1 MDELIFKKATKSDLQ
16 FVIDCIVGAEY
27 SGSQILS
34 YCALFEITE
43 SEFRELLIEIIDEEI
58 EGQPWNLEHWFIGFI
73 DNIQVCGGCCWIEA
87 ENGIGSD
94 MLKSQILQYFLPEKW
109 KMKLDELK
117 LISEL
122 TIPRIPN
129 SIEVEYFYTHP
140 DFRNRGLIT
149 SMIYFIDETFP
160 DRNKEI
166 IMVGNN
172 VRAMELYKRHGY
184 DVREIKTSTQKNILT
199 LLPSDTK
206 VALLKK
212 I

>member
-1 MDELIFKKATKSDLQ
+1 MDELIIKKATKDDLS
-16 FVIDCIVGAEY
+16 FIIDCIVGAEY

-34 YCALFEITE
+34 YCALFDLTE
-43 SEFRELLIEIIDEEI
+43 DEFRHLLIQIIDEEI
-58 EGQPWNLEHWFIGFI
+58 DGQPWNLEHWFVGYI
-73 DNIQVCGGCCWIEA
+73 DHIQVCGGCCWIEA

-94 MLKSQILQYFLPEKW
+94 MLKSQILQYFLPNQWQNKIE
-109 KMKLDELK
+109 ELK

-122 TIPRIPN
+122 TIPRIPG
-129 SIEVEYFYTHP
+129 SIEVEYFFTHP
-140 DFRNRGLIT
+140 DYRKRGLIT

-160 DRNKEI
+160 TRNKEI

-184 DVREIKTSTQKNILT
+184 DVREIKTSTQENILT

-206 VALLKK
+206 VALLKT

>member
-1 MDELIFKKATKSDLQ
+1 MDELILKKATKNDLS

-34 YCALFEITE
+34 YCVLFDLTE
-43 SEFRELLIEIIDEEI
+43 NQFRELLVQIIDEEI
-58 EGQPWNLEHWFIGFI
+58 EGQPWNLDHWFIGYL
-73 DNIQVCGGCCWIEA
+73 NEVQVCGGCCWIEA
-87 ENGIGSD
+87 QNGIGSD
-94 MLKSQILQYFLPEKW
+94 MLKSQILQYFLPDKLKL
-109 KMKLDELK
+109 KMEELK
-117 LISEL
+117 LISEI
-122 TIPRIPN
+122 TIPRIPD
-129 SIEVEYFYTHP
+129 SIEVEYFFTHP
-140 DFRNRGLIT
+140 EYRNRGLIT

-160 DRNKEI
+160 NRNKEI

-184 DVREIKTSTQKNILT
+184 DVRETKTSTQKNILT

>member
-1 MDELIFKKATKSDLQ
+1 MDELIFKKATKNDLS

-34 YCALFEITE
+34 YCVLFDLTE
-43 SEFRELLIEIIDEEI
+43 NLFRELLVQFIDEEI
-58 EGQPWNLEHWFIGFI
+58 EGQPWNLDHWFIGYL
-73 DNIQVCGGCCWIEA
+73 NVVQVCGGCCWIEA
-87 ENGIGSD
+87 QNGIGSD
-94 MLKSQILQYFLPEKW
+94 MLKSQILQYFLPDKLKL
-109 KMKLDELK
+109 KMEELK
-117 LISEL
+117 LISEI
-122 TIPRIPN
+122 TIPRIPD
-129 SIEVEYFYTHP
+129 SIEVEYFFTHP
-140 DFRNRGLIT
+140 EYRNRGLIT

-160 DRNKEI
+160 NRNKEI

-184 DVREIKTSTQKNILT
+184 DVRETKTSTQKNILT

>member
-1 MDELIFKKATKSDLQ
+1 MDELIFKKATKNDLS

-34 YCALFEITE
+34 YCVLFDINENQ
-43 SEFRELLIEIIDEEI
+43 FRELLAQIIDEEI
-58 EGQPWNLEHWFIGFI
+58 EGQPWNLEHWFIGYL
-73 DNIQVCGGCCWIEA
+73 NEVQVCGGCCWIEA
-87 ENGIGSD
+87 QNGIGSD
-94 MLKSQILQYFLPEKW
+94 MLKSQILQYFLPDKLKL
-109 KMKLDELK
+109 KMEELK
-117 LISEL
+117 LISEI
-122 TIPRIPN
+122 TIPRIPD
-129 SIEVEYFYTHP
+129 SIEVEYFFTHP
-140 DFRNRGLIT
+140 EYRNRGLIT

-160 DRNKEI
+160 NRNKEI

-184 DVREIKTSTQKNILT
+184 DVRETKTSTQKNILT

>member
-1 MDELIFKKATKSDLQ
+1 MDELIFKKATKNDLS

-34 YCALFEITE
+34 YCVLFDINENQ
-43 SEFRELLIEIIDEEI
+43 FRELLAQIIDEEI
-58 EGQPWNLEHWFIGFI
+58 EGQPWNLEHWFIGSL
-73 DNIQVCGGCCWIEA
+73 NEVQVCGGCCWIEA
-87 ENGIGSD
+87 QNGIGSD
-94 MLKSQILQYFLPEKW
+94 MLKSQILQYFLPDKLKL
-109 KMKLDELK
+109 KMEELK
-117 LISEL
+117 LISEI
-122 TIPRIPN
+122 TIPRIPD
-129 SIEVEYFYTHP
+129 SIEVEYFFTHP
-140 DFRNRGLIT
+140 EYRNRGLIT

-160 DRNKEI
+160 NRNKEI

-184 DVREIKTSTQKNILT
+184 DVRETKTSTQKNILT